1 MPTSASCLLF
11 LGLFGIAWVAIAWR
25 PHLPLQGHPAVAPK
39 VPRRLKPRTPLDCPA
54 CWPPAPFSTL
64 HSPVRAP
71 IRPWREVKS
80 RRGAPKR
87 IPTQGFA
94 CPMPTCLYYQIT
106 DAYVHALVG
115 DGSHGKGERI
125 QTFRCQSCRTTFGA
139 RRDTPLYR
147 LKTQAP
153 RVGEVLTALCE
164 GLDVANTGW
173 GAERA
178 CINAP
183 CSISPSHIS
192 NWTNYAPGCVAR
204 RKFSG
209 CGWRLTPSASSYRC
223 SIWEPGRR
231 TQLMPLSPRFASSS
245 SPPASPCSPAMG

>member
-1 MPTSASCLLF
+1 
-11 LGLFGIAWVAIAWR
+11 
-25 PHLPLQGHPAVAPK
+25 
-39 VPRRLKPRTPLDCPA
+39 
-54 CWPPAPFSTL
+54 
-64 HSPVRAP
+64 
-71 IRPWREVKS
+71 
-80 RRGAPKR
+80 
-87 IPTQGFA
+87 
-94 CPMPTCLYYQIT
+94 MPTCLYYQIT

-178 CINAP
+178 LASTRLVVSHP
-183 CSISPSHIS
+183 RTYPTGRTTHPAASPD
-192 NWTNYAPGCVAR
+192 
-204 RKFSG
+204 
-209 CGWRLTPSASSYRC
+209 ASSLAVA
-223 SIWEPGRR
+223 GD
-231 TQLMPLSPRFASSS
+231 
-245 SPPASPCSPAMG
+245 